1 MTSQKSKKILF
12 EEYIKNHQLE
22 KLISELT
29 NSLVHSLSPNPIV
42 YMIKYLTGL
51 LSDEEKTENNIN
63 IPPPYPEGVPI
74 VKFPKFKSNNLLS
87 KYLNKENWNDFK
99 YIKTRYNNNI
109 NDLTILSE
117 NFPNDNIGICLCDD
131 DCIISYDDLLNDLH
145 KSAVVLGSHQA
156 FCFPF
161 YDYTEQSIKAVK
173 EEGFKVAFIG
183 ESRKASRN
191 DDKYKIPRYPIYDST
206 SMDSFKSMIG

>member
-74 VKFPKFKSNNLLS
+74 VKFPKFTSNNLLS

-117 NFPNDNIGICLCDD
+117 NSPNDNIGICLSDD
-131 DCIISYDDLLNDLH
+131 DCINSFDDLLNDIICE
-145 KSAVVLGSHQA
+145 VHQIKKNLNKE
-156 FCFPF
+156 F
-161 YDYTEQSIKAVK
+161 YKWC
-173 EEGFKVAFIG
+173 
-183 ESRKASRN
+183 
-191 DDKYKIPRYPIYDST
+191 
-206 SMDSFKSMIG
+206 